1 MDFNTLKKGLVVL
14 GVILLAMIGF
24 YATMMIG
31 GLVVG
36 TISNTA
42 TDGSITVSDAMNTSL
57 ASVEGDYIT
66 QSESLSGTVPLI
78 IGLVAVVIIVLIF
91 FGKRF
96 NLGGTGGSG
105 GGLN

>member
-1 MDFNTLKKGLVVL
+1 MDFNTLKKGLTVL
-14 GVILLAMIGF
+14 GVLLLAMIGF
-24 YATMMIG
+24 YATLMIG

-42 TDGSITVSDAMNTSL
+42 TSGNIGVSSAMNTSL
-57 ASVEGDYIT
+57 GAVEGDYIT
-66 QSESLSGTVPLI
+66 QSDALAGNVPLI
-78 IGLVAVVIIVLIF
+78 IGLVAVVVIILIF

-96 NLGGTGGSG
+96 SLGGNNKG